1 MLSICC
7 NSRIESWKNPES
19 VTKFKHLIYRYK
31 LEGINF
37 PLEKEDWK
45 QFEKNI
51 GTNTLNFLYAKT
63 EKIYPGYVLKHKP
76 NRYSFNDSKQRRM
89 VLSCNKKLSALLREI
104 MSKHNDDFLLFE
116 LPSFFCN
123 RKQVWIY

>member
-19 VTKFKHLIYRYK
+19 VTKFKHLINRYK

-37 PLEKEDWK
+37 PLEKDDWK

-63 EKIYPGYVLKHKP
+63 EEIYPGYVLNIKQIVTLLMIP
-76 NRYSFNDSKQRRM
+76 NREGWCYLAIKNYQ
-89 VLSCNKKLSALLREI
+89 
-104 MSKHNDDFLLFE
+104 H
-116 LPSFFCN
+116 
-123 RKQVWIY
+123 Y